1 MNKSNDFEVRFNYIM
16 LALLM
21 GGMALMVGK
30 LFLLASQPTFED
42 HFQMLGLGL
51 VGVFAFFLFCSGSVY
66 LLARHGYFK
75 RLATHMP
82 TSKRHIEHFFSKNAP
97 SLIILLPSYKE
108 EIPVIRQSLYSS
120 ALQAYP
126 NRRVTLLI
134 DNPPDC
140 PLLPATKHL
149 VDEIN
154 AILHTQHQS
163 LCQVVAAFQ
172 QRRAHTCDVA
182 YEKRALA
189 SLYGEIAAWFERQAH
204 LYPVRDHTDQTFVEL
219 TFSQRAAEFQ
229 QKRLQLLSRKD
240 VSLQAIGQAYCTLAP
255 LFQAEITCFERKK
268 YYNFSHAA
276 NKSMNLNSYISVLGK
291 HFKESDCRGRLILEE
306 CPAEEASAYFP
317 SSDYICVLDADSVL
331 AYDYAA
337 RLVHEME
344 QPAFANTAVIQTP
357 YTAFPKAPGMLEKM
371 AGATTDIQYMIH
383 QGFTYFEATFWV
395 GANALIRKAALDD
408 IVQHRMENGFLISR
422 YIQDRT
428 VIEDTESSIDLAAKG
443 WKLHNFPDR
452 LSYSATPPDFGSLLI
467 QRKRWANG
475 GLIILPKA
483 LRYLWEKRFSWKAI
497 KECFFRIHYLI
508 SIPAFLISYAL
519 MLMSPIPLSQFTSE
533 IALLSLPYLATY
545 SRDLKLMSYRYSDI
559 FRVIALNTLLI
570 PVNLAGVWQS
580 LTQMLLG
587 KHTKFFRT
595 PKISGLTPVPLV
607 YLLLF
612 LAGLCYEAQ
621 HAISSV
627 SVDSVSMTL
636 VLTYG
641 MVKYLDLQVFFN
653 KLKRRL
659 F

>member
-1 MNKSNDFEVRFNYIM
+1 MNKPTDFEVRFNYIM

-21 GGMALMVGK
+21 GGMILMAGK
-30 LFLLASQPTFED
+30 LFVLASQLTVED
-42 HFQMLGLGL
+42 HWQMLGLGL

-82 TSKRHIEHFFSKNAP
+82 TSKRHVEHFFAQKAP

-126 NRRVTLLI
+126 NRRVVLLI

-140 PLLPATKHL
+140 PLLSATKRL

-154 AILHTQHQS
+154 EHLQTQHQS

-172 QRRAHTCDVA
+172 QRRANSCHVS
-182 YEKRALA
+182 YEKRVLA
-189 SLYGEIAAWFERQAH
+189 NLYGEIAAWFEQQAQQY
-204 LYPVRDHTDQTFVEL
+204 LVRDHTDQTFVEL
-219 TFSQRAAEFQ
+219 TFSRRAMEFQ
-229 QKRLQLLSRKD
+229 QKKLQLQSRKD
-240 VSLQAIGQAYCTLAP
+240 VSLQTIIQAYRRLAH
-255 LFQAEITCFERKK
+255 LFQVNITCFERKK
-268 YYNFSHAA
+268 YHNFSHAA

-291 HFKESDCRGRLILEE
+291 HFKESHHQGQLILQE
-306 CPAEEASAYFP
+306 CPAEEASAHFA
-317 SSDYICVLDADSVL
+317 SGDYICVLDADSVL

-337 RLVHEME
+337 RLIYEME

-357 YTAFPKAPGMLEKM
+357 YTAFPKAPGLLEKM

-395 GANALIRKAALDD
+395 GANALIRKGALDD
-408 IVQHRMENGFLISR
+408 IVQHKLENNFLISR

-452 LSYSATPPDFGSLLI
+452 LSYSATPPDFGALLI

-508 SIPAFLISYAL
+508 SIPAFLVSYTL
-519 MLMSPIPLSQFTSE
+519 MLMSPIPR
-533 IALLSLPYLATY
+533 IAIYFGNSAVELAV
-545 SRDLKLMSYRYSDI
+545 SGDL
-559 FRVIALNTLLI
+559 
-570 PVNLAGVWQS
+570 
-580 LTQMLLG
+580 
-587 KHTKFFRT
+587 
-595 PKISGLTPVPLV
+595 
-607 YLLLF
+607 
-612 LAGLCYEAQ
+612 
-621 HAISSV
+621 
-627 SVDSVSMTL
+627 
-636 VLTYG
+636 
-641 MVKYLDLQVFFN
+641 
-653 KLKRRL
+653 
-659 F
+659 